1 MCFIGVLEINTKTLK
16 FRFKILQRIHGN
28 EFWGNQKSVRTKG
41 IFIKTKNNHILL
53 TPTSGELKGSR
64 IYKYLRELPQQIPNF
79 R

>member
-41 IFIKTKNNHILL
+41 IFIK
-53 TPTSGELKGSR
+53 LK
-64 IYKYLRELPQQIPNF
+64 
-79 R
+79 